1 MSDSTPASVPRRLR
15 FQHAFQREVGR
26 VIGPFWIP
34 PIVFFLRFILGYRVD
49 NIVELRE
56 QYRQLREASDAPILI
71 CPNHLTLI
79 DSIIIAWALVPWWR
93 YVIHFDLMPWNTPE
107 RKNFARTGVTR
118 LLVFIAKCIPISRG
132 GERGKVANVLTRVTH
147 LLRRGEVAMV
157 FPEGT
162 RSRTG
167 RVSDESVAW
176 GVGRIISSTPGCR
189 VLCIY
194 SRGDTQESWGSI
206 PNMGDHFTMSLECF
220 EPKSDYKG
228 ARRSRDLVSQ
238 VVARLAHMEE
248 AYFDGR
254 K

>member
-1 MSDSTPASVPRRLR
+1 VSNSTPASVPRRLR
-15 FQHAFQREVGR
+15 FHHALQREVGR
-26 VIGPFWIP
+26 VIGPLWIP
-34 PIVFFLRFILGYRVD
+34 PVIFFLRFVLGYRID
-49 NIVELRE
+49 NLDEIRE
-56 QYRQLREASDAPILI
+56 QYRRLREESDVPILI

-107 RKNFARTGVTR
+107 RKNFARTGITR
-118 LLVFIAKCIPISRG
+118 ILVFIAKCIPISRG
-132 GERGKVANVLTRVTH
+132 GERAKVANVLIRITH
-147 LLRRGEVAMV
+147 LLSRGEVALV

-167 RVSDESVAW
+167 RVSSEEIAW
-176 GVGRIISSTPGCR
+176 GVGRVIASTPGCR

-194 SRGDTQESWGSI
+194 LRGDTQESWGSI
-206 PNMGDHFTMSLECF
+206 PNMGDRFHMSLECF
-220 EPKSDYKG
+220 EPKSDYRG
-228 ARRSRDLVSQ
+228 ARLSRDLVGQ

-254 K
+254 